1 MKFEVHKC
9 TINHLK
15 QKLLKHESA
24 DDDDDISVN
33 ELDLGHFKTVD
44 SVGDVDG
51 EEGKIVMRDCA
62 GRLTNTRFDSSRKR
76 N

>member
-15 QKLLKHESA
+15 QKVLKNESS
-24 DDDDDISVN
+24 DDEFSVN
-33 ELDLGHFKTVD
+33 EMDLGHFKTVD

-51 EEGKIVMRDCA
+51 EEGKLVQKIA
-62 GRLTNTRFDSSRKR
+62 
-76 N
+76 

>member
-15 QKLLKHESA
+15 QKLLKNDSP
-24 DDDDDISVN
+24 DDDDDFSVN

-51 EEGKIVMRDCA
+51 EEGKLVARDCMR
-62 GRLTNTRFDSSRKR
+62 RLTDTRFDSS
-76 N
+76 